1 MKIPRL
7 NGSHGIAKLFHKM
20 FKGLTSGDCEA
31 VNLKAVSFHL
41 PVSEGCVLLIWMPH
55 WVDVCWN
62 EIRL

>member
-1 MKIPRL
+1 
-7 NGSHGIAKLFHKM
+7 M

-62 EIRL
+62 ETRL